1 METVEG
7 SNLPINIDKDFIKT
21 RISGSLDW
29 EKTTD
34 CLTNFSNQYFL
45 NTEKLKLDFK
55 SLVKVRN
62 DIAHSGLFRKNYTTD
77 FITDLIYNHKL
88 ALQVILLKELEYD
101 GLVVTIENKSTTYT
115 KIEELI
121 KPSP

>member
-1 METVEG
+1 M
-7 SNLPINIDKDFIKT
+7 
-21 RISGSLDW
+21 
-29 EKTTD
+29 
-34 CLTNFSNQYFL
+34 
-45 NTEKLKLDFK
+45 LDFK

-115 KIEELI
+115 KIEELKDKI
-121 KPSP
+121 ITETKTSDDMIIEVKRTTNRQQFRN